1 MRNKCLVNRPEQ
13 RAVRQLLRKNQTVAE
28 AILWQ
33 YLRGKDLKVKFVRQ
47 YGIENYVAVFCC
59 RSKKLIIE
67 IDGGIHDVEEIK
79 IEDQKRTNHL
89 ENLGFKIIRFKNEEI
104 LNELEKVL
112 VKIKALVDDSVGF
125 RKFFPKKCHPV
136 IDLW

>member
-13 RAVRQLLRKNQTVAE
+13 RITRQLLRKDQTIAE

-47 YGIENYVAVFCC
+47 YGIANYIVDFCC

-67 IDGGIHDVEEIK
+67 LDGNIHNNEDVK
-79 IEDQKRTNHL
+79 RKDQERANYL
-89 ENLGFKIIRFKNEEI
+89 ESFGYKIIRFKNQEI
-104 LNELEKVL
+104 FNELEKVL
-112 VKIKALVDDSVGF
+112 AKIKLIVS
-125 RKFFPKKCHPV
+125 
-136 IDLW
+136 